1 MTNEVEIDLSDSA
14 KELIK
19 TCSELETILKSQGY
33 RQVESQ
39 PGIGEYMS
47 HLKGTDEPEFS
58 FCTKGKYP
66 IQFDCYQDYEKP
78 FAFYESKSLL
88 KDRDSKLSNHD
99 KWKSMVLNELSNTN
113 KVTQMAENKK
123 YNSDGRTAEDRAL
136 DKFAEMMIERIS
148 SIQQD
153 WKKPWFT
160 EGSMSWP
167 KNLSGREYN
176 GMNALML
183 MMHCEK
189 QGYKLPVFCTF
200 DRVTGLNFSKDK
212 QGSKQQVKD
221 GKGEPL
227 PHVGVNKGEKSFPV
241 FITTFTVVNPETK
254 EKIKYDDYKQ
264 MSEERRKEYNVY
276 PKLQVYNVFNV
287 AQTNL
292 QEARPE
298 LYKKLE
304 EANGQSRP
312 MQQDGKE
319 FSFPAIDKMI
329 KDNEWICPIKPTYGD
344 DAYYS
349 ISKAEIVIPEKKQFK
364 DGESFYS
371 NLAHEMAHSTGA
383 ENQLD
388 RLKPTSFGSKEYA
401 REELVAELSAALVS
415 QRYGMTK
422 NLKEDSAA
430 YLKSWLDS
438 LKEEPQFIKTVLTDV
453 KKASHMINQHIDAVQ
468 LKIDQ
473 GEEVNQGQEQTEK
486 KQSVQDLGTYE
497 VPEWAIPYIFNGDAE
512 GLTDKEQEIVDK
524 FLDEHFPDGF
534 IPELKEGTEKEFNN
548 FPAFGKRNENALT
561 NRGESP
567 YLATKTVEV
576 QFSQAGYFEARSEES
591 PDYATQV
598 VVDNTKE
605 QAAAKQPPKQE
616 EQEEEVHYHRGR

>member
-1 MTNEVEIDLSDSA
+1 
-14 KELIK
+14 
-19 TCSELETILKSQGY
+19 
-33 RQVESQ
+33 
-39 PGIGEYMS
+39 
-47 HLKGTDEPEFS
+47 
-58 FCTKGKYP
+58 
-66 IQFDCYQDYEKP
+66 
-78 FAFYESKSLL
+78 
-88 KDRDSKLSNHD
+88 
-99 KWKSMVLNELSNTN
+99 
-113 KVTQMAENKK
+113 MADTKK
-123 YNSDGRTAEDRAL
+123 YNSDGRSAEDKAL

-160 EGSMSWP
+160 EGALSWP

-212 QGSKQQVKD
+212 QGARQQVKD
-221 GKGEPL
+221 GNGEPL

-241 FITTFTVVNPETK
+241 FITTFSVVNKETK

-264 MSEERRKEYNVY
+264 MSEEEREKYNVY

-304 EANGQSRP
+304 DANSHSRP
-312 MQQDGKE
+312 IQQDGND
-319 FSFPAIDKMI
+319 FTFPAIDRMI

-344 DAYYS
+344 NAYYS
-349 ISKAEIVIPEKKQFK
+349 ISRDEIVVPEKRQFK

-383 ENQLD
+383 EKHLD
-388 RLKPTSFGSKEYA
+388 RLKPSSFGSKEYA

-415 QRYGMTK
+415 QRYGMSK

-430 YLKSWLDS
+430 YIKNWLES
-438 LKEEPQFIKTVLTDV
+438 LREEPQFIKTVLTDV

-468 LKIDQ
+468 MKIDQ
-473 GEEVNQGQEQTEK
+473 DKELGLSQDNKEKEQ
-486 KQSVQDLGTYE
+486 SIHDLGTFE
-497 VPEWAIPYIFNGDAE
+497 IPEWSLPYIINGDAE
-512 GLTDKEQEIVDK
+512 GLTDKEKEIVDK
-524 FLDEHFPDGF
+524 FLDENFPDGF
-534 IPELKEGTEKEFNN
+534 IPEVKEGTEKEFNTY
-548 FPAFGKRNENALT
+548 PAFGERNENALT
-561 NRGESP
+561 DRGESP
-567 YLATKTVEV
+567 YLATKTIEV

-591 PDYATQV
+591 EDYVTHV
-598 VVDNTKE
+598 VVDNS
-605 QAAAKQPPKQE
+605 ADAAKLSPKQDV
-616 EQEEEVHYHRGR
+616 EEESHYHFGR

>member
-1 MTNEVEIDLSDSA
+1 
-14 KELIK
+14 
-19 TCSELETILKSQGY
+19 
-33 RQVESQ
+33 
-39 PGIGEYMS
+39 
-47 HLKGTDEPEFS
+47 
-58 FCTKGKYP
+58 
-66 IQFDCYQDYEKP
+66 
-78 FAFYESKSLL
+78 
-88 KDRDSKLSNHD
+88 
-99 KWKSMVLNELSNTN
+99 
-113 KVTQMAENKK
+113 MADTKK
-123 YNSDGRTAEDRAL
+123 YNSDGRSAEDKAL
-136 DKFAEMMIERIS
+136 DKFAEMMIDRIS

-160 EGSMSWP
+160 EGALSWP

-212 QGSKQQVKD
+212 QGARQQVKD
-221 GKGEPL
+221 GNGAPL

-241 FITTFTVVNPETK
+241 FITTFSVVNKESK
-254 EKIKYDDYKQ
+254 EKIKYDDYRQ
-264 MSEERRKEYNVY
+264 MPEDEREKYNVY

-304 EANGQSRP
+304 DANTQSRP
-312 MQQDGKE
+312 MQQDGND
-319 FSFPAIDKMI
+319 FTFPAIDKMI

-344 DAYYS
+344 NAYYS
-349 ISKAEIVIPEKKQFK
+349 ISRDEIVVPEKRQFK

-383 ENQLD
+383 EKHLD
-388 RLKPTSFGSKEYA
+388 RLTPTSFGSKEYA

-415 QRYGMTK
+415 QRYGMSK

-430 YLKSWLDS
+430 YIKNWLES
-438 LKEEPQFIKTVLTDV
+438 LREEPQFIKTVLTDV

-468 LKIDQ
+468 MKIDQ
-473 GEEVNQGQEQTEK
+473 DKELGQSQDNTAK
-486 KQSVQDLGTYE
+486 KQSIQDLGTFE
-497 VPEWAIPYIFNGDAE
+497 IPEWSLPYIINGDAE
-512 GLTDKEQEIVDK
+512 GLTDKEKEIVDK
-524 FLDEHFPDGF
+524 FLDENFPDGF
-534 IPELKEGTEKEFNN
+534 IPEVKEGTEKEFNTY
-548 FPAFGKRNENALT
+548 PAFGERNENALT

-567 YLATKTVEV
+567 YLATKTIEV
-576 QFSQAGYFEARSEES
+576 QFSQAGYFEARSEEDS
-591 PDYATQV
+591 DYAIHV
-598 VVDNTKE
+598 VVDNT
-605 QAAAKQPPKQE
+605 ADAAKLSPKQDV
-616 EQEEEVHYHRGR
+616 EEESHYHFGR